1 MKTILIIAGG
11 MADVPARVTGGK
23 TPLMMA
29 SKPELDT
36 LAKLGCA
43 GTLLST
49 NGEAP
54 LSAENAVLSILGYD
68 FSRGVP
74 DPAVLE
80 AFGSGLP
87 FDPSALRFFVVPKF
101 SGHGVVISDN
111 PRVRGAAMT
120 ALMRPLF
127 PVGEGLEITPDHPCG
142 SLSDKARSAI
152 KAIEI
157 FDFVVVYADEA
168 EAASL
173 SRDIDS
179 KTEAISRISSE
190 LIGPVADYV
199 WNAKI
204 QMNLVVMAD
213 RIVSWQTGKSM
224 AGEVPAV
231 VYFNDDPPYDLDTF
245 DEEAV
250 ADGPLSAPLPGD
262 LIRQLVS
269 FEPYD
274 DQES

>member
-1 MKTILIIAGG
+1 MKTIIIIVGG
-11 MADVPARVTGGK
+11 MADIPARVTGGK

-43 GTLLST
+43 GTLLTIGSDV
-49 NGEAP
+49 P
-54 LSAENAVLSILGYD
+54 LTPENAVLSILGHD
-68 FSRGVP
+68 FARGVP
-74 DPAVLE
+74 DQATLE
-80 AFGSGLP
+80 AFGAGKT

-111 PRVRGAAMT
+111 PAVRGAAMM
-120 ALMRPLF
+120 AQMRPLF
-127 PVGEGLEITPDHPCG
+127 PVGEGLEITPEHPCG
-142 SLSDKARSAI
+142 SLSDKARSVI

-157 FDFVVVYADEA
+157 FDFVLVYVDEA
-168 EAASL
+168 EIASKA
-173 SRDIDS
+173 RDIDA
-179 KTEAISRISSE
+179 KTEAISRISRE

-199 WNAKI
+199 WNAKL